1 VRLIVILSRKLKYSC
16 KGVFEIFADTHRIIA
31 SQVYEDIYKIY
42 DFKLNKDKLLWGS
55 VAPDI
60 VPKYKLIRHY
70 QDESLNYIALE
81 IMKIIFISSFVDLR
95 RIKDPI
101 AVNILSKS
109 IGIISHYLS
118 DYVCLPH
125 ARRWTFADSM
135 IKHVRYESKLN
146 DFASSHSFKKNVITV
161 DDLNFSDESLLN
173 IRIAIKNYIM
183 DVVDEYSLKTGMKN
197 DLDFAVSLNLKITYF
212 ILDAIQNYSEDIHR
226 AFALEF

>member
-1 VRLIVILSRKLKYSC
+1 M
-16 KGVFEIFADTHRIIA
+16 FEIFADTHRIIA

-42 DFKLNKDKLLWGS
+42 DFKLNKEKLLWGS

-81 IMKIIFISSFVDLR
+81 IMKIIFISRFVDLR

-146 DFASSHSFKKNVITV
+146 DLASGHSFKKNVITV

-173 IRIAIKNYIM
+173 LRIAIKNYIM
-183 DVVDEYSLKTGMKN
+183 DVVDEYSIKAGMKN
-197 DLDFAVSLNLKITYF
+197 DLDFALSINLKISYF
-212 ILDAIQNYSEDIHR
+212 ILDAIQNYSEDIHK